1 MNQFSYFILN
11 EHTFMAGPE
20 PFNRTWSDM
29 IVDQGSYPRNVEDTW
44 MAGTKLGELQE
55 EFEAWYVSGTE
66 QQQMLDWTKNVDATI
81 PMLFDG
87 FSISI

>member
-1 MNQFSYFILN
+1 
-11 EHTFMAGPE
+11 
-20 PFNRTWSDM
+20 
-29 IVDQGSYPRNVEDTW
+29 